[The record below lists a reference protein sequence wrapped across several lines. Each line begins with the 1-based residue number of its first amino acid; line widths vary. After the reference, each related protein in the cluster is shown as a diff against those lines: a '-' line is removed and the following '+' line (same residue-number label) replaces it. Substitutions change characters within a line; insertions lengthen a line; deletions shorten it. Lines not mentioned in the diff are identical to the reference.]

1 MSTSDVPTVTATRM
15 LIDGELVAGD
25 GTPIDVHDPAT
36 GDVIA
41 SIDSASPE
49 QVEAAAASADEAF
62 AQYSRTTPAERSTL
76 LLAVAD
82 VIEEHGEELAALE
95 SLDVGKPWP
104 SAHDDEMPLTI
115 DTYRF
120 MAGAARTM
128 SGVAAGE
135 YVTGHTSMIRRDP
148 IGPIAAIAPW
158 NYPMMMAAWKLA
170 APLAAGCTVTLK
182 PSELTPLSTLRLGEL
197 LADVVPK
204 GVVNVVHGDGPDV
217 GERLINAP
225 TVEGISV
232 TGSPATGMAA
242 MRAAS
247 QQIRHVHLELGGK
260 APVIVF
266 DDADVDAVVQ
276 TIREGSFFN
285 AGQDCAQPCRIMVQS
300 SVYDDVV
307 AGLAS
312 AVAEIVTGHPRAE
325 GTEMGPLVSSE
336 HRDRVVGFVDR
347 ARENAEIVSGGAAS
361 ADGSTEGYF
370 YAPTVVAD
378 ADNDAEIACSE
389 VFGPVVSVSRFADA
403 DEAITLANAGRYGL
417 ASSVWTA
424 DAGRAMDVTSRLRY
438 GFTWVNTHGVATPE
452 MPWAAMK
459 GSGTGCDMSVFSL
472 DAFTAIRHVMVA
484 H

>member
-1 MSTSDVPTVTATRM
+1 MSTSELDAVAPTATR
-15 LIDGELVAGD
+15 LLVGGELVD
-25 GTPIDVHDPAT
+25 GGGPPVDVVDPAT

-41 SIDSASPE
+41 SIPTASAE
-49 QVEAAAASADEAF
+49 QVDAATAAAARAF
-62 AQYSRTTPAERSTL
+62 ATSSRTTPAERSAL
-76 LLAVAD
+76 LHAVAD
-82 VIEEHGEELAALE
+82 VIEEHSAELAALE

-120 MAGAARTM
+120 MAGAARTI

-135 YVTGHTSMIRRDP
+135 YVEGHTSMIRRDP
-148 IGPIAAIAPW
+148 IGPVAAIAPW
-158 NYPMMMAAWKLA
+158 NYPLMMAAWKLA
-170 APLAAGCTVTLK
+170 APLAAGCTVVLK
-182 PSELTPLSTLRLGEL
+182 PSEITPLSTLRLAEL
-197 LADVVPK
+197 LADVVPP
-204 GVVNVVHGDGPDV
+204 GVVNVVHGDGPTV
-217 GERLINAP
+217 GERLINSAD
-225 TVEGISV
+225 VEAISV

-266 DDADVDAVVQ
+266 DDADLAAVVQ

-285 AGQDCAQPCRIMVQS
+285 AGQDCAQPCRIMAQS
-300 SVYDDVV
+300 GIYDDLV
-307 AGLAS
+307 AALAD
-312 AVAEIVTGHPRAE
+312 AVGDITVGHPRSD
-325 GTEMGPLVSSE
+325 GTEMGPLVSE
-336 HRDRVVGFVDR
+336 QHRHRVAGFVDR
-347 ARENAEIVSGGAAS
+347 ARADAEVVTGGTG
-361 ADGSTEGYF
+361 ADGPGFF
-370 YAPTVVAD
+370 YPPTIVAD
-378 ADNDAEIACSE
+378 AGSNAEIACSE
-389 VFGPVVSVSRFADA
+389 VFGPVVSVSHFADA
-403 DEAITLANAGRYGL
+403 DEAVAAANAGRYGL

-424 DAGRAMDVTSRLRY
+424 DTGRAMDVTSRLRY

-472 DAFTAIRHVMVA
+472 ESFTAVRHVMFA